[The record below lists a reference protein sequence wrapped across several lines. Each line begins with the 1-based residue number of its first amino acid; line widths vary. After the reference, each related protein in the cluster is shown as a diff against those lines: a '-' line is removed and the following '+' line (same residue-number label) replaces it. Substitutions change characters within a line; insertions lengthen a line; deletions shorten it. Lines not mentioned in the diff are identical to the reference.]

1 MSTSKAIKPKRD
13 EAPFSNWE
21 SIPERAPS
29 VEREDRP
36 VVARVI
42 AMIGLFLLVLGALAI
57 FAPFW
62 RGPAVI
68 TPDWGYRI
76 GSLGLILILYHTFV
90 ERDFQ
95 FRRIYGFLAIA
106 LMLAGVVL
114 RLLAFRAASAH
125 YFVIGGVPSLFVG
138 LILAIAVS
146 RNETEAHF
154 RNLLVNMLGILGAM
168 MIVFGLLRGAWVV
181 DYLAVEGIL
190 VLILGLLFV
199 GAYIGLEES
208 SERSYKAGLALG
220 AVGVVGFAIGLLFS
234 ILPADAIANQ
244 VPWGNFFIP
253 SGLVLMGMSLIYVV
267 VAMGVCVEWPI
278 VVLAR
283 RDLAA
288 YFFSPVAYLVFVG
301 QMLFAWISF
310 AIFVSRLKAFSADPR
325 AGGMTEPIVVD
336 YIIELIPVFVHMFFV
351 PAITMRLLSEE
362 KRSGTLE
369 VMMTA
374 PVNETSLVLGKFFA
388 AWIFYNLLWL
398 PWWIFL
404 VSLRYFGNE
413 EFDYR
418 PILSFNVALA
428 AISAGFISMGLFCS
442 SMTSNQI
449 VAAVFT
455 FVGMMT
461 HLVLYIAHR
470 NGWFAGTPIQDAIQY
485 VNFVH
490 VWIESLFGTMSPR
503 YLIFH
508 VSLTIFFLFGTV
520 KILEA
525 RKWS

>member
-1 MSTSKAIKPKRD
+1 
-13 EAPFSNWE
+13 
-21 SIPERAPS
+21 
-29 VEREDRP
+29 
-36 VVARVI
+36 
-42 AMIGLFLLVLGALAI
+42 
-57 FAPFW
+57 
-62 RGPAVI
+62 
-68 TPDWGYRI
+68 
-76 GSLGLILILYHTFV
+76 
-90 ERDFQ
+90 
-95 FRRIYGFLAIA
+95 
-106 LMLAGVVL
+106 
-114 RLLAFRAASAH
+114 
-125 YFVIGGVPSLFVG
+125 
-138 LILAIAVS
+138 
-146 RNETEAHF
+146 
-154 RNLLVNMLGILGAM
+154 
-168 MIVFGLLRGAWVV
+168 
-181 DYLAVEGIL
+181 
-190 VLILGLLFV
+190 
-199 GAYIGLEES
+199 
-208 SERSYKAGLALG
+208 
-220 AVGVVGFAIGLLFS
+220 
-234 ILPADAIANQ
+234 
-244 VPWGNFFIP
+244 
-253 SGLVLMGMSLIYVV
+253 MSLIYVV